1 MTNKRQNAVILL
13 FHFQMDKM
21 KKTITLSI
29 LFLLF
34 LQARSQSVSIE
45 SIRINN
51 TISYSIHL
59 SNLLKSNVTIDSII
73 KVPKIM
79 DASQADSLV
88 YIGKT
93 YFEYYSKSRNC
104 QLKTVIFDKKVI
116 SIRLGKNNLSGKT
129 TFQDL
134 TMMFPIDCKLTKP
147 ISVYGENNP
156 YETCSVGVTD
166 GKGNPWDMRIIFFL
180 QNDQLI
186 RVDFWEPV

>member
-1 MTNKRQNAVILL
+1 
-13 FHFQMDKM
+13 M
-21 KKTITLSI
+21 KKSI
-29 LFLLF
+29 SLLMFLMVF

-59 SNLLKSNVTIDSII
+59 SNLLKSDLTIDSIT

-88 YIGKT
+88 YIGET
-93 YFEYYSKSRNC
+93 YFEYNYNSKIC
-104 QLKTVIFDKKVI
+104 QLKMVIFDNKVVTI
-116 SIRLGKNNLSGKT
+116 SIGKNILSAKT

-134 TMMFPIDCKLTKP
+134 TMMFPIDCKLTKA
-147 ISVYGENNP
+147 ISIYGEKNP

-166 GKGNPWDMRIIFFL
+166 GKGNLWDMRIVFFL
-180 QNDQLI
+180 QDDILTM
-186 RVDFWEPV
+186 VDFWEPV